1 MTDTHTH
8 LYLEEFDADGQEAA
22 VQRALS
28 AGVSRMIFPNVDAS
42 TVGRAM
48 SLQAQFSDCT
58 RFAMGLH
65 PTEVDA
71 DWQPTVEA
79 MRTHFSNAGCV
90 AVGEV
95 GIDLYWDKSKRE
107 LQMDAFRYQLR
118 LARELD
124 LPVIIHCREALDEVL
139 ECIAAEDA
147 SRQPM
152 VFHSFTGTADDAR
165 RIIEAVPGAMFGIN
179 GVVTF
184 KNASSLREAL
194 PVIGIGRI
202 VLETDSPYLAP
213 VPHRGRR
220 NESAYLPEV
229 CRMVASVL
237 DLPAA
242 NVEHITDANA
252 SALFNL

>member
-8 LYLEEFDADGQEAA
+8 LYLEEFDADGQVAA

-42 TVGRAM
+42 TIARTM
-48 SLQAQFSDCT
+48 SLQAQFSDST

-65 PTEVDA
+65 PTEVDTG
-71 DWQPTVEA
+71 WQATVEA
-79 MRTHFSNAGCV
+79 MRPHFSNPGCV

-95 GIDLYWDKSKRE
+95 GIDLYWDASKRE
-107 LQMDAFRYQLR
+107 MQMDAFRHQLR
-118 LARELD
+118 LARELA
-124 LPVIIHCREALDEVL
+124 LPVIIHCREALPEVL
-139 ECIAAEDA
+139 ECIAAEEA
-147 SRQPM
+147 SCQPM
-152 VFHSFTGTADDAR
+152 VFHSFTGTADDAH
-165 RIIEAVPGAMFGIN
+165 RILEAVPDAMFGIN

-184 KNASSLREAL
+184 KNASALRGAL

-213 VPHRGRR
+213 VPHRGHR

-237 DLPAA
+237 DLTSDS
-242 NVEHITDANA
+242 VEHTTDANA
-252 SALFNL
+252 AALFNL